1 MSSNLA
7 SVHLVGNAVKDPET
21 IFHAD
26 DQGRGLVSVRMAV
39 NSRYLANDGQWTD
52 GDTTYVEVQCWN
64 KLGVNVDF
72 SVKKGMPIIVIGRLV
87 QSTWESTNDDGSTQR
102 RSVLRVKA
110 SHVGPDLNN
119 RMARTFKPFTDDDA
133 EQTGASE
140 GQQGQQ
146 RPGQLGQQS
155 QQGQQERPGQP
166 GQSSQP
172 GQPGEPDYPAAD
184 GSMLGAEPEGSLVAA
199 GADVKP
205 TF

>member
-39 NSRYLANDGQWTD
+39 NSRYLANDGKWTD

-119 RMARTFKPFTDDDA
+119 RMARTFKPFTDEDA

-140 GQQGQQ
+140 GQQSGQQ
-146 RPGQLGQQS
+146 RPG
-155 QQGQQERPGQP
+155 QQGQQERPGQF
-166 GQSSQP
+166 

-184 GSMLGAEPEGSLVAA
+184 ASMPAAEPEGSLVAA

-205 TF
+205 PF

>member
-119 RMARTFKPFTDDDA
+119 RMARTFKPFTDEDA

-140 GQQGQQ
+140 GQQSGQQSGQQ
-146 RPGQLGQQS
+146 RPG
-155 QQGQQERPGQP
+155 QQGQQERPGQF
-166 GQSSQP
+166 

-184 GSMLGAEPEGSLVAA
+184 ASMPAAEPEGSLVAA

-205 TF
+205 PF

>member
-26 DQGRGLVSVRMAV
+26 DQGRCLVSVRMAV
-39 NSRYLANDGQWTD
+39 NSRYLANDGKWTD

-119 RMARTFKPFTDDDA
+119 RMARTFKPFTDEDA

-140 GQQGQQ
+140 GQQSGQQ
-146 RPGQLGQQS
+146 RPGQQG
-155 QQGQQERPGQP
+155 QQGQQERPGQ
-166 GQSSQP
+166 S

-184 GSMLGAEPEGSLVAA
+184 ASMPAAEPEGSLVAA

-205 TF
+205 PF

>member
-39 NSRYLANDGQWTD
+39 NSRYLANDGKWTD

-119 RMARTFKPFTDDDA
+119 RMARTFKPFTDEDA

-140 GQQGQQ
+140 GQQSGQQ
-146 RPGQLGQQS
+146 RPG
-155 QQGQQERPGQP
+155 QQGQQERPGQ
-166 GQSSQP
+166 S

-184 GSMLGAEPEGSLVAA
+184 ASMPAAEPEGSLVAA

-205 TF
+205 PF

>member
-39 NSRYLANDGQWTD
+39 NSRYLANDGKWTD

-119 RMARTFKPFTDDDA
+119 RMARTFKPFTDEDA

-140 GQQGQQ
+140 GQQS
-146 RPGQLGQQS
+146 GQQS
-155 QQGQQERPGQP
+155 GQQGQQGQQERPGQ
-166 GQSSQP
+166 S

-184 GSMLGAEPEGSLVAA
+184 ASMPAAEPEGSLVAA

-205 TF
+205 PF

>member
-39 NSRYLANDGQWTD
+39 NSRYLANDGKWTD

-119 RMARTFKPFTDDDA
+119 RMARTFKPFTDEDA

-146 RPGQLGQQS
+146 SGQQGQQS
-155 QQGQQERPGQP
+155 QRERPGQP
-166 GQSSQP
+166 D
-172 GQPGEPDYPAAD
+172 QPGEPDYPAAD
-184 GSMLGAEPEGSLVAA
+184 GSMPAAEPEGSLVAA
-199 GADVKP
+199 GADGKP
-205 TF
+205 PF

>member
-39 NSRYLANDGQWTD
+39 NSRYLANDGKWTD

-119 RMARTFKPFTDDDA
+119 RMARTFKPFTDEDA

-146 RPGQLGQQS
+146 GQSGQQS
-155 QQGQQERPGQP
+155 QQERPG
-166 GQSSQP
+166 QP

-184 GSMLGAEPEGSLVAA
+184 GSMPAAEPEGSLVAA
-199 GADVKP
+199 GADGKP
-205 TF
+205 PF

>member
-39 NSRYLANDGQWTD
+39 NSRYLANDGKWTD

-119 RMARTFKPFTDDDA
+119 RMARTFKPFTDEDA

-146 RPGQLGQQS
+146 SGQQGRQS
-155 QQGQQERPGQP
+155 QQERPG
-166 GQSSQP
+166 QP

-184 GSMLGAEPEGSLVAA
+184 GSIPAAEPEGSLVAA
-199 GADVKP
+199 GADGKP
-205 TF
+205 PF

>member
-39 NSRYLANDGQWTD
+39 NSRYLANDGKWTD

-119 RMARTFKPFTDDDA
+119 RMARTFKPFTDEDA

-146 RPGQLGQQS
+146 SGQQGQQS
-155 QQGQQERPGQP
+155 QQERPGQP
-166 GQSSQP
+166 D
-172 GQPGEPDYPAAD
+172 QPGEPDYPAAD
-184 GSMLGAEPEGSLVAA
+184 GSMPAAEPEGSLVAA
-199 GADVKP
+199 GADGKP
-205 TF
+205 PF

>member
-39 NSRYLANDGQWTD
+39 NSRYLANDGKWTD

-119 RMARTFKPFTDDDA
+119 RMARTFKPFTDEDA

-146 RPGQLGQQS
+146 
-155 QQGQQERPGQP
+155 GQQERPGRP
-166 GQSSQP
+166 GQPSHPSHPSHPSQP
-172 GQPGEPDYPAAD
+172 SQPGEPDYPAAD
-184 GSMLGAEPEGSLVAA
+184 GSMPAAEQEGSLVAA
-199 GADVKP
+199 GADGKP
-205 TF
+205 PF

>member
-39 NSRYLANDGQWTD
+39 NSRYLANDGKWTD

-119 RMARTFKPFTDDDA
+119 RMARTFKPFTDEDA

-140 GQQGQQ
+140 GQQSGQQSGQQ
-146 RPGQLGQQS
+146 RPG
-155 QQGQQERPGQP
+155 QQGQQERPGQ
-166 GQSSQP
+166 S

-184 GSMLGAEPEGSLVAA
+184 ASMPAAEPEGSLVAA

-205 TF
+205 PF